1 MPAEFEPHAATWMA
15 WPCRDS
21 IWGEELAAVKRDYA
35 RLARTIAGFEPLMMV
50 APSHLAEEA
59 RRECGPPAQ
68 VIVLPIDD
76 SWTRDSGPT
85 FLVNDRGGLLATAF
99 TFNAWGGKYHPHA
112 EDARLA
118 RRIAAHLRVPV
129 AESSLVLEGGSIF
142 SDGEG
147 TLLTTESCLLHPNRN
162 PGMSKA
168 EIEAELKRMLG
179 ARTVIWLPGDATE
192 VETNGHIDGLVTL
205 AAPARAPVEQIEDSA
220 DPRFEILRENRRALE
235 KAVDARGRRFEIA
248 AIEEAGAEVSRGSR
262 YCRSY
267 ANYYVLNGAVIAPAY
282 GLDSDARVEGVLRRA
297 YPGRRIVM
305 LPIGSIAVGGGG
317 FHCITQQQ
325 PKANSVE
332 CGRMALNQ
340 QREEYER
347 LIRKNLQPANVG
359 MLGIDHCVAGC
370 RNDRRRNMQNRSVA
384 ARKPPIPNPPRE
396 TDVARPPI
404 R

>member
-1 MPAEFEPHAATWMA
+1 VTESVARSSAALFDAAAFGWRMPAEFEPHAATWMA

-21 IWGEELAAVKRDYA
+21 IWGEDLAAVKRDYA

-50 APSHLAEEA
+50 APPHLAEEA
-59 RRECGPPAQ
+59 QRECGPPVQ

-76 SWTRDSGPT
+76 SWTRDSGTT

-99 TFNAWGGKYHPHA
+99 TFNAWGSKYHPHA
-112 EDARLA
+112 EDAQLA
-118 RRIAAHLRVPV
+118 RRIAGHLQVPV
-129 AESSLVLEGGSIF
+129 AESPMVLEGGSIF
-142 SDGEG
+142 SDGQG

-168 EIEAELKRMLG
+168 EIETELKRMLG
-179 ARTVIWLPGDATE
+179 VRTVIWLPGDPTE

-205 AAPARAPVEQIEDSA
+205 AAPARALVEQIEDST

-235 KAVDARGRRFEIA
+235 KCVDARGRHFEIA
-248 AIEEAGAEVSRGSR
+248 TIEEAGAEISRGSR

-282 GLDSDARVEGVLRRA
+282 GLASDARVEAVLRDA
-297 YPGRRIVM
+297 YPDRSIVM

-325 PKANSVE
+325 P
-332 CGRMALNQ
+332 R
-340 QREEYER
+340 
-347 LIRKNLQPANVG
+347 
-359 MLGIDHCVAGC
+359 
-370 RNDRRRNMQNRSVA
+370 A
-384 ARKPPIPNPPRE
+384 AS
-396 TDVARPPI
+396 
-404 R
+404 